1 MQFLPEL
8 HPIFHPSSEGEL
20 QMTEKEMS
28 RRRLMQMGISTAVT
42 SALVS
47 VTGVTLAH
55 ASLGDTAKLDSSFG
69 PDWNFSTSINNAY
82 AFLDQMMD
90 AYAQGST
97 VRLCQS
103 YSDQI
108 AGGTFYSTAFV
119 YDNALLLLA
128 YLARGKGDDIARATV
143 LGNALLYAQANDP
156 VGDGRFRQAYFA
168 GVPDSN
174 GVYVTPG
181 LPYFQGSATGDVA
194 WPAIALAQ
202 LYARTRVQVYL
213 DGAVKAA
220 SFIESTARDNVN
232 DPPGGYYFGNG
243 QTNKST
249 EHNIDVYA
257 LYSLLAKLT
266 GNSSWLNGAQYAQA
280 FVQYM
285 FDSPSG
291 HFWTG
296 TSDPTHIFYNNSP
309 EDVNTWSYL
318 AFQDPNYAVSID
330 WVKTNLATTD
340 TTFAFNN
347 GWGSTGGLRLRVS
360 GMTYAS
366 LSKLG
371 TVLGDN
377 TVDADAV
384 WLEGTGHLIAALLSR
399 TLPASQD
406 IPSFHGDV
414 RLAISLIESVQ
425 VAQNSLGAGQTVNG
439 QSLVVGQG
447 LTASTSILNTGF
459 GYNYFPYFH
468 IGATAW
474 YVIGAQ
480 AKNPFLIRHH

>member
-1 MQFLPEL
+1 MTDTEL
-8 HPIFHPSSEGEL
+8 
-20 QMTEKEMS
+20 S
-28 RRRLMQMGISTAVT
+28 RRRVLQLGLGAAATAG
-42 SALVS
+42 LVS
-47 VTGVTLAH
+47 NSGVALAE
-55 ASLGDTAKLDSSFG
+55 AADLEAARLQLGVSQNSSPLQTSLS
-69 PDWNFSTSINNAY
+69 NAY
-82 AFLDQMMD
+82 LFLNQMMD

-103 YSDQI
+103 YCDQI
-108 AGGTFYSTAFV
+108 AGGTFYSTAFI
-119 YDNALLLLA
+119 YDNALLALA
-128 YLARGKGDDIARATV
+128 YLARGKSSDLSRAMVIGDAI
-143 LGNALLYAQANDP
+143 LYAQQTDP
-156 VGDGRFRQAYFA
+156 AADGRLRQAYFA
-168 GVPDSN
+168 GVSDSH

-181 LPYFQGSATGDVA
+181 LSFFQGSAVGDVA
-194 WPAIALAQ
+194 WSGIALAQ
-202 LYARTRVQVYL
+202 LYRRTRMKKYL
-213 DGAVKAA
+213 DGALKAA
-220 SFIESTARDNVN
+220 NFIETTTRDNVN
-232 DPPGGYYFGNG
+232 VPPGGYYFGNG

-257 LYSLLAKLT
+257 LYTMLASLS
-266 GNSSWLNGAQYAQA
+266 GDSSWLDGAQHAKA
-280 FVQYM
+280 FVQAM
-285 FDSPSG
+285 FDAPSG

-309 EDVNTWSYL
+309 EDVQTWSYL

-347 GWGSTGGLRLRVS
+347 GWATNGNDNTGLRLRVS

-384 WLEGTGHLIAALLSR
+384 WLEGTGHLIAALFLR
-399 TLPASQD
+399 RLPPGKD
-406 IPSFHGDV
+406 IPSFHGDNN
-414 RLAISLIESVQ
+414 LAGSLIENVQ

-439 QSLVVGQG
+439 QPLTVGQG
-447 LTASTSILNTGF
+447 VTASTSILNTGF
-459 GYNYFPYFH
+459 GFNYFPYLH

-474 YVIGAQ
+474 YLMGAQ
-480 AKNPFLIRHH
+480 GNNPMQITNGD